1 MCGVISVWG
10 CTFSGRQKNHGLNLH
25 SLFLIATHWHW
36 MTENWR
42 NYFFVLF
49 WKHIS
54 LKHDWI
60 FALWMSRQPVHA
72 SMYMWYIYL
81 LPGHFVWLQFM
92 RCCYLVIVV
101 WTLRVTPLYEM
112 LLFIDCTTFPGWKLA
127 ILAVSLT
134 FRCFVM
140 KEEDIFLHSGHVN
153 ISSQSFCHFVN

>member
-1 MCGVISVWG
+1 M
-10 CTFSGRQKNHGLNLH
+10 
-25 SLFLIATHWHW
+25 
-36 MTENWR
+36 
-42 NYFFVLF
+42 YFFWKAEKSWFKFTLFFPQCYSFVLND
-49 WKHIS
+49 WKPNKWPFFCCKNNS

-72 SMYMWYIYL
+72 SVYMWYIYP
-81 LPGHFVWLQFM
+81 LPGHFVWLQFT

-101 WTLRVTPLYEM
+101 WTLCVITLYEM

-127 ILAVSLT
+127 ILAVSLS

-153 ISSQSFCHFVN
+153 ISS